1 MRHLPPTFTAM
12 TETANANDF
21 LLDFW
26 TAAPE
31 VFWAFVFFV
40 FGSVVG
46 SFLNVCIHRMP
57 LEQSLIRPPSQC
69 PKCRFAIPWHL
80 NMPIISWLM
89 LRGKCKQCAEPIS
102 PRYIGVEIL
111 TGLAFLACWLTFG
124 NQSTPG
130 VLLAVTWSLVL
141 AGLITATFIDFEHFI
156 IPDEITL
163 GGVAVGFL
171 VSAAL
176 PSLHEAESA
185 TASLT
190 ASGLGILVGGGSVLA
205 VLQLGKWFFG
215 KTRVPLEENE
225 TAIFTETALHLPG
238 EVAPYEDIFFRNS
251 DTLRFHA
258 KRLELIDRCHTDI
271 DVALSPKRLL
281 IGEESFDPESMP
293 YLKVDTDEMVI
304 PREAMGFGDV
314 KFMAG
319 IGAFVGWQGA
329 LFSLMASAVVGAAV
343 GVSLLAIGRKDW
355 SDRLPYGPYIS
366 LAAVIWIFFGQ
377 EIVDAWLPGPAPM
390 PALPPLGQAGLEQ
403 PRL

>member
-1 MRHLPPTFTAM
+1 M
-12 TETANANDF
+12 NDF

-26 TAAPE
+26 TRAPF
-31 VFWAFVFFV
+31 VFWTFVFFV
-40 FGSVVG
+40 FGAVVG
-46 SFLNVCIHRMP
+46 SFLNVCIYRMP
-57 LEQSLIRPPSQC
+57 RELSLVSPPSQC
-69 PKCRFAIPWHL
+69 PKCQFAIPWRL
-80 NMPIISWLM
+80 NMPILSWLL
-89 LRGKCKQCAEPIS
+89 LRGKCRQCAEPIS
-102 PRYIGVEIL
+102 PRYIGVELL
-111 TGLAFLACWLTFG
+111 TGLAFLCCWLAFG
-124 NQSTPG
+124 EQSTPG
-130 VLLAVTWSLVL
+130 VLLAATWSFVL

-176 PSLHEAESA
+176 PSLHGLDSA

-215 KTRVPLEENE
+215 KTTVPLEKEDI
-225 TAIFTETALHLPG
+225 AIFTESALHLPD
-238 EVAPYEDIFFRNS
+238 EVIPYEDIFFRNS

-258 KRLELIDRCHTDI
+258 NRLELIDRCHTNV
-271 DVALSPKRLL
+271 DVALSPKQLV
-281 IGEESFDPESMP
+281 IGDESFDPETIT
-293 YLKVDTDEMVI
+293 YLKADADEMVI

-329 LFSLMASAVVGAAV
+329 LFSLMASAVVGAVV

-366 LAAVIWIFFGQ
+366 LAAVIWIFFG
-377 EIVDAWLPGPAPM
+377 EDILAAWLPEPASM

-403 PRL
+403 PGL